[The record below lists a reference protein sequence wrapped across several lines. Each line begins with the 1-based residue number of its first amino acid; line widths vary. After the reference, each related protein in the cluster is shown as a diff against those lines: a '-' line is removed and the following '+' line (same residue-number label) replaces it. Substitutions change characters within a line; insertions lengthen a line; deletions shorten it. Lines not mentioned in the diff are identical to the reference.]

1 MSKKKLKLSFNRF
14 DKMATHNDFGKK
26 AEDAA
31 AEYLQKNGYKILIR
45 NFRFQKA
52 EIDIIAE
59 KDSLIIITE
68 VKARSTDT
76 FILPREAVT
85 KSKIKLIVSAANHYL
100 EEFNKNSE
108 VRFDII
114 SVLPDPKGN
123 LTIEHII
130 DAFEAFDAN

>member
-1 MSKKKLKLSFNRF
+1 
-14 DKMATHNDFGKK
+14 MATHNDFGKK

-59 KDSLIIITE
+59 KDSLIVITE

-76 FILPREAVT
+76 FILPQEAVT

-123 LTIEHII
+123 LMIEHII